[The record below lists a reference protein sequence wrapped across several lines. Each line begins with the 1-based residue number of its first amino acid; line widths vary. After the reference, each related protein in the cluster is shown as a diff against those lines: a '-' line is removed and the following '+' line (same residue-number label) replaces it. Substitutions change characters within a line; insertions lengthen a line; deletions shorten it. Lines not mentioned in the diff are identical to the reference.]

1 MEAQFRRDAPIQHLS
16 GVEGGDLL
24 VGAGFGVVTGA
35 VFPASGLSGNLTSV
49 PEVSLLYGLGTR
61 AAIGLTGAAFQRLK
75 IGERSTSRVV
85 LDPGVDD
92 GVTTDAGDFVVTASF
107 APLGSSSGF
116 SAGGLVEVRLPNSDE
131 TRGIGTNTTD
141 VTLGVIGAWSATRW
155 RGAAM
160 VGIAIEETPLNPV
173 DQNDLVA
180 YAVDLLVNASERLRM
195 SFGVSGAANTR
206 GTAPAGT
213 ESHGMARAGVEWL
226 VGSWRFDASLGR
238 GIVDTSTGWRLAAGF
253 AWTAT
258 GDGR

>member
-1 MEAQFRRDAPIQHLS
+1 M
-16 GVEGGDLL
+16 
-24 VGAGFGVVTGA
+24 
-35 VFPASGLSGNLTSV
+35 
-49 PEVSLLYGLGTR
+49 LYGLGAR
-61 AAIGLTGAAFQRLK
+61 AAIGLSGAAFQRLK
-75 IGERSTSRVV
+75 IGERTASPVV

-92 GVTTDAGDFVVTASF
+92 GVTTDAGDFIVTASF
-107 APLGSSSGF
+107 APLGSSSGL

-141 VTLGVIGAWSATRW
+141 VTLGLIGAWSATRW
-155 RGAAM
+155 RASAL

-180 YAVDLLVNASERLRM
+180 YALDLLVNAAERLRV

-226 VGSWRFDASLGR
+226 VGPWRLDASLGR
-238 GIVDTSTGWRLAAGF
+238 GIVATSAGWRVAAGF

-258 GDGR
+258 GDRR